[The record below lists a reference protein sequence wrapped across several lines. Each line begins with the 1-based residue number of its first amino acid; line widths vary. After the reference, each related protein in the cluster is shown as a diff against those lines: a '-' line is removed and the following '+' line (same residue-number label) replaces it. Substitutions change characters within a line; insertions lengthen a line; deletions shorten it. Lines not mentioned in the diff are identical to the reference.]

1 MTSPSDMPPLGSP
14 DFKLWWAGFIA
25 GLIQAHKVTA

>member
-1 MTSPSDMPPLGSP
+1 MTADMPPLGSP
-14 DFKLWWAGFIA
+14 EFKVWWAGFIA